1 MTELVE
7 VIMKLDCAYSFW
19 GHAFTEGD
27 CRRQE
32 AMA

>member
-7 VIMKLDCAYSFW
+7 VIMRLGF
-19 GHAFTEGD
+19 GHASAVGYG
-27 CRRQE
+27 RLQE

>member
-7 VIMKLDCAYSFW
+7 VIMRLGFV
-19 GHAFTEGD
+19 HAFAEGD

-32 AMA
+32 ATA

>member
-7 VIMKLDCAYSFW
+7 VIMMF
-19 GHAFTEGD
+19 GPVHAFAEGD